1 MLQERKEQLQYQINQ
16 IMDTD
21 EFLTVLAQSQTAK
34 DVSTSLGQLG
44 ISITPD
50 EVNELTEEGNKAID
64 ELKKSQND
72 ELEIEQLEAVVGG
85 SKFWRGVVGL
95 VGGAALGAGLG
106 FICGLNPAFTPVA
119 YKVAVGYGIV
129 AGVWI
134 NNG

>member
-16 IMDTD
+16 VMDTD
-21 EFLTVLAQSQTAK
+21 EFLAVLTQSQTAE

-64 ELKKSQND
+64 ELKNSQND

-85 SKFWRGVVGL
+85 SKFWRGFASVVGG
-95 VGGAALGAGLG
+95 VALGAGLG
-106 FICGLNPAFTPVA
+106 FISGLNPAFTPVA
-119 YKVAVGYGIV
+119 YKIAVGYGIA
-129 AGVWI
+129 AGVWT
-134 NNG
+134 NRG